1 MASSAVGPDEP
12 CRAPATRRR
21 DGAEEGDVAGLPP
34 SIFRAYDIRGVVGE
48 TLTPGI
54 VRAIGRAI
62 GSEAAERGQSEVVVG
77 RDGRISSPELGAAL
91 VDGLRAA
98 GRNVVDV
105 GAVPTPVLYFATLRF
120 GSGSGVM
127 VTGSHNPADYNGL
140 KIMLAGETLFG
151 AEIEALRTRVEA
163 GHLRAGEGACR
174 REEVVGA
181 YLDRVVEDTACARSR
196 AFKVVIDC
204 GNGIAGAVAPGLVR
218 ALGHEVVPLYCDVD
232 GRFPNHHPDPGDPEN
247 LRALIEAVRE
257 HGADLGLA
265 FDGDGD
271 RLGVVD
277 AAGNVIWPDRQ
288 MMLFAA
294 DLLSREAGAE
304 IVFDVKCS
312 RRLGELITSR
322 GGVPTMWKT
331 GHSFIKK
338 KLRESGAPL
347 AGEMSGHIF
356 FADRWY
362 GFDDAL
368 YAAARLL
375 EILLRDARSPAEV
388 FAELPCGVSTPE
400 LKIPMPE
407 GRQHRFVDDLLRHG
421 RLPGGVPTTIDGLRV
436 DYPDGWGL
444 VRASNTTPALV
455 LRFEGDDPEAL
466 ARIQAEFGRALRAL
480 DAGLDL
486 PFPVTEPALRG
497 IGHAGRDGGDPSE
510 AT

>member
-1 MASSAVGPDEP
+1 MASSALGPDKP
-12 CRAPATRRR
+12 CPAPVSRRR
-21 DGAEEGDVAGLPP
+21 GGAEEGDVAGLPP
-34 SIFRAYDIRGVVGE
+34 SIFRAYDVRGVVGK

-77 RDGRISSPELGAAL
+77 RDGRISSPELGAAV

-98 GRNVVDV
+98 GRNVIDV
-105 GAVPTPVLYFATLRF
+105 GAVPTPVLYFAALRF

-151 AEIEALRTRVEA
+151 AEIEALRTRAEA
-163 GHLRAGEGACR
+163 GHLCAGEGACR
-174 REEVVGA
+174 REEVVDA
-181 YLDRVVEDTACARSR
+181 YLDRVVEDVACARGR
-196 AFKVVIDC
+196 AFKVAVDC

-218 ALGHEVVPLYCDVD
+218 ALGHEVVPLYCDLD

-247 LRALIEAVRE
+247 LNALIEAVRE

-288 MMLFAA
+288 LMLFAA

-322 GGVPTMWKT
+322 GGVPLMWKT

-338 KLRESGAPL
+338 KLKESGAPL

-375 EILLRDARSPAEV
+375 EILLGDARSPAEV
-388 FAELPCGVSTPE
+388 FAELPGGVSTPE
-400 LKIPMPE
+400 LKIPVPE
-407 GRQHRFVDDLLRHG
+407 GRQHQFVDDLLRRAH
-421 RLPGGVPTTIDGLRV
+421 LPGGVVTSIDGLRV

-466 ARIQAEFGRALRAL
+466 DRIQREFGRMLRSF
-480 DAGLDL
+480 DADLDL
-486 PFPVTEPALRG
+486 PFPVTEPDPRG
-497 IGHAGRDGGDPSE
+497 SREAGRGGGDPSE
-510 AT
+510 AA